1 MVDRLA
7 QSVNVHVVHAAL
19 PLERLSGS
27 ATSLQSF
34 YGTFVGTTHVIA
46 AWVAFELKGGGV
58 VPS

>member
-19 PLERLSGS
+19 PLEGLAGS
-27 ATSLQSF
+27 ATPLKSF
-34 YGTFVGTTHVIA
+34 YGTFVGTAHVIA
-46 AWVAFELKGGGV
+46 AWVTFELEGGGV